1 MSGPA
6 RAPRPQGLRGRVL
19 CSTSNFPRWC
29 DDSTTP
35 FVLHQASDLRE
46 LGWEVDVLA
55 PHAAGAATEELLEGV
70 RTYRFRYLWPA
81 GETVCYGGGALVN
94 LRKDK
99 RNYVKLLPLIAAQLA
114 SVRRLLRTGR
124 YDLLHTHWALPQ
136 GFTGALATRTLDIP
150 HVLTLHGEEFFAL
163 QHPALSPFKR
173 IALERADAVTANSA
187 STAGAAL
194 SVTPRIRDL
203 RQIPTGVT
211 TDLAPDPRLVARLRE
226 RHRRDGGPLLLF
238 CGRLVEEKG
247 VEDAIRAVDRLS
259 GRLPGASLV
268 VAGAGQDRAAFEALA
283 RELDLT
289 DRVTFVG
296 FVSPE
301 DQASYYAAADVFVAP
316 SRTGPDGW
324 IEGQGITP
332 LEAMT
337 VGTPV
342 VGTRIGGYADS
353 ILHERTAL
361 AVPERSPDAI
371 AGAVERITAE
381 PELADRLRA
390 EGRTLVH
397 QRFSRPASAAA
408 LSQLFDGLLDARER
422 TRS

>member
-1 MSGPA
+1 MSHRG
-6 RAPRPQGLRGRVL
+6 RAPRPEGLRGRIL
-19 CSTSNFPRWC
+19 CSTSNFPRWR

-35 FVLHQASDLRE
+35 FVLHQASDLKE
-46 LGWEVDVLA
+46 LGWEVEVLA
-55 PHAAGAATEELLEGV
+55 PHAPGAATEEILEGV
-70 RTYRFRYLWPA
+70 RAFRFRYLWPA

-99 RNYVKLLPLIAAQLA
+99 RNYVKLPPLILSQLA
-114 SVRRLLRTGR
+114 STRRLLHSGR

-136 GFTGALATRTLDIP
+136 GFTGALATRTLDVP

-163 QHPALSPFKR
+163 QNPALSPFKR

-211 TDLAPDPRLVARLRE
+211 TDLTPDARLVNQLRE
-226 RHRRDGGPLLLF
+226 RHRTDSGPLLLF

-247 VEDAIRAVDRLS
+247 VEDAVRAVGSLS
-259 GRLPGASLV
+259 GRLPGTSLV
-268 VAGAGQDRAAFEALA
+268 VAGAGQDRGAFEALT
-283 RELDLT
+283 RELGLA
-289 DRVTFVG
+289 DRVAFVG
-296 FVSPE
+296 FVSAE
-301 DQASYYAAADVFVAP
+301 EQASYYAAADVFVAP

-332 LEAMT
+332 LEAMA

-361 AVPERSPDAI
+361 AVPERSPGAI
-371 AGAVERITAE
+371 ADAVERIMRE
-381 PELADRLRA
+381 PELAERLRN
-390 EGRTLVH
+390 EGHALVQ
-397 QRFSRPASAAA
+397 QRFSRRASAAA
-408 LSQLFDGLLDARER
+408 LSELFDGLLGPCDR
-422 TRS
+422 TRP